1 MVGIRFSRRAI
12 YQRFADM
19 YIAGLPPLRVF
30 ACHQT
35 TVTAKIE
42 VV

>member
-19 YIAGLPPLRVF
+19 YIAGLSIRKIARV
-30 ACHQT
+30 
-35 TVTAKIE
+35 
-42 VV
+42 